1 MWRWKKKEGHR
12 KNWAPGADE
21 KDELKQLG
29 VQVRKGKGKEW
40 DWRRQ
45 AGPPAA
51 LVTRGHE
58 PATSRREGVQSV
70 RGREGE
76 RLSQATGRRE

>member
-1 MWRWKKKEGHR
+1 M
-12 KNWAPGADE
+12 APGADE

-29 VQVRKGKGKEW
+29 VQVRKGEGKKW

-58 PATSRREGVQSV
+58 PATSCPKGVQSV
-70 RGREGE
+70 RGREDE
-76 RLSQATGRRE
+76 RLSQATGLRG